1 MGTQVVSPKNLDI
14 ALKKLLSDFDK
25 ETERDA
31 ALVLRETMKNMFG
44 SIIEMTPVGDFDPDH
59 EGVTKA
65 NWILS
70 KGQPSRAQLFKKQPR
85 RTRSSLRFGS
95 LKSVMGNTWYLT
107 NNMPWINKLEFGG
120 YPKSVKV
127 GTWNKRTKQF
137 QIRSSG
143 GFSKQA
149 AKGMARINTRKLKHF
164 LTIAANKVL

>member
-1 MGTQVVSPKNLDI
+1 MGTQVVSPQNLDI
-14 ALKKLLSDFDK
+14 ALKKILSKFDK

-31 ALVLRETMKNMFG
+31 ALVVRETMKNMFG
-44 SIIEMTPVGDFDPDH
+44 SIIEETPVGDFDPDH

-70 KGQPSRAQLFKKQPR
+70 KGQPSKAQLNKRAPR

-95 LKSVMGNTWYLT
+95 LGSVMRNTWYLT

-120 YPKSVKV
+120 YPKVVKQ
-127 GTWNKRTKQF
+127 GTWNKRTKRF

-149 AKGMARINTRKLKHF
+149 PKGMARRNTRKLSRV
-164 LTIAANKVL
+164 LELAANKVL